1 MNSLGMY
8 PDCARPA
15 PYGAPWGW
23 RHGYCEANFGC
34 TGDTNPQQRGF
45 TRRWRNFEVVS
56 PVRPG
61 GRPNQKASAK
71 KTKKKRGVIDACHDS
86 NMHHMQLDLSLLSK
100 MLLEDHTPNSS
111 EKTLRQYRL
120 KKVTTLQ
127 SRHKGLKE
135 VDIVLEVPNI
145 GIFSAETLRTMRNYH
160 RAIDAIAAIDR
171 TIGWVATIDFSI
183 DIDP

>member
-1 MNSLGMY
+1 
-8 PDCARPA
+8 
-15 PYGAPWGW
+15 
-23 RHGYCEANFGC
+23 
-34 TGDTNPQQRGF
+34 
-45 TRRWRNFEVVS
+45 
-56 PVRPG
+56 
-61 GRPNQKASAK
+61 
-71 KTKKKRGVIDACHDS
+71 
-86 NMHHMQLDLSLLSK
+86 MHHMQLDLSLLSK
-100 MLLEDHTPNSS
+100 MLLEDHTLNSS